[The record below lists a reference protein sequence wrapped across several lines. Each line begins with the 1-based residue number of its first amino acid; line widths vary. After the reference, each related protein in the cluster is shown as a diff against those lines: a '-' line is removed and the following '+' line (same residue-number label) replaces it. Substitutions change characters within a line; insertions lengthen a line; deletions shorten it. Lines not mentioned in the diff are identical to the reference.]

1 METKKIEEKIEVMK
15 TLLGIYGDT
24 PYISVDWLIKNL
36 GLEKDINIGRKDKM
50 DKIRNIK

>member
-24 PYISVDWLIKNL
+24 PYQLI
-36 GLEKDINIGRKDKM
+36 G
-50 DKIRNIK
+50 